1 MIDIVHFDGD
11 DWDNIKQR
19 QKRNF
24 DDVILTEENR
34 DKLEHLVQDFLN
46 SGGWYLSR
54 GLSWKKGILLHGPP
68 GCGKTSTIVGLAS
81 KYDLNLY
88 MLSLNDPDLTDE
100 GLASAIGQ
108 VRQRSIVCLE
118 VSLRSFARPL
128 DNTC

>member
-118 VSLRSFARPL
+118 VSLTSFARPL

>member
-24 DDVILTEENR
+24 DDVILTKENR

-54 GLSWKKGILLHGPP
+54 GLSWKNGILLHGPP

-118 VSLRSFARPL
+118 VSLTSFARPL